1 MTMMFIAIGVA
12 SMMALVVRMVGHH
25 QPEKQRVH
33 NHR

>member
-12 SMMALVVRMVGHH
+12 GMMALVVRMVGHH
-25 QPEKQRVH
+25 QPVRHGVN